1 MITYDEAIHR
11 VIDTVKVL
19 PPVEETIENAL
30 GRVLAAPVRARWAMP
45 PVDNS
50 AMDGFALKGTGLT
63 AGSELRVVGFVPAG
77 RPFTQ
82 AISEGEAVRIMTGAP
97 IPAGCDTVVP
107 MEEAEVEDDR
117 IHLRKTPGPG
127 QHIRR
132 RGEEFE
138 EGEPLLSPGTPLY
151 AGEIALLA
159 TAGISTVQV
168 YPRPRVALLATGD
181 ELVEL
186 GAPPGPGQIINSNTY
201 LLAARLREEGC
212 HVLPLGIARDEQRDL
227 GDKIAAGLRLDV
239 LITTGG
245 VSVGD
250 RDLVQD
256 ALGQHGF
263 SPIFWKVKIKPGKPV
278 LFGTAGKTAVFGLP
292 GNPASSASTF
302 ELFVRPALRRMAGF
316 RDPLP
321 PRLKVTLS
329 TAIDGGEKRQRFL
342 WGTLHEDQGSYHFN
356 PSSRQSSGQ
365 NRSLQGAQALLP
377 VPAESPAIA
386 AGTTVEVLLL
396 RLPPG
401 QSLQET
407 APQQSEP

>member
-30 GRVLAAPVRARWAMP
+30 GRVLAAPVRARWTVP
-45 PVDNS
+45 PADNS
-50 AMDGFALKGTGLT
+50 AMDGFAMKGEELT
-63 AGSELRVVGFVPAG
+63 AGSELQVVGFVPAG
-77 RPFTQ
+77 RPFSQ
-82 AISEGEAVRIMTGAP
+82 AVSDGEAVRIMTGAP

-107 MEEAEVEDDR
+107 MEEAEVESDR
-117 IHLRKTPGPG
+117 IQLRKTPRLG

-132 RGEEFE
+132 KGEEFE

-159 TAGISTVQV
+159 TAGIASVQV

-201 LLAARLREEGC
+201 LLTARLREEGC
-212 HVLPLGIARDEQRDL
+212 HVLPLGIARDNEQDL
-227 GDKIAAGLRLDV
+227 GVKIAAGLRLDV

-256 ALGQHGF
+256 ALRQHGF
-263 SPIFWKVKIKPGKPV
+263 SQIFWKVKIKPGKPV
-278 LFGTAGKTAVFGLP
+278 LFGTCGDTTVFG
-292 GNPASSASTF
+292 
-302 ELFVRPALRRMAGF
+302 
-316 RDPLP
+316 
-321 PRLKVTLS
+321 
-329 TAIDGGEKRQRFL
+329 
-342 WGTLHEDQGSYHFN
+342 
-356 PSSRQSSGQ
+356 
-365 NRSLQGAQALLP
+365 
-377 VPAESPAIA
+377 
-386 AGTTVEVLLL
+386 
-396 RLPPG
+396 
-401 QSLQET
+401 
-407 APQQSEP
+407 